1 MILLLSAVS
10 LGILFGVFF
19 NFNVSGNL
27 ITILL
32 MVLVFTVGVDI
43 GSEEKILQK
52 IKVSFKTILIQTVL
66 TILGTLTFS
75 GVVSLFTDLTVKEAV
90 GAASGLGWYSL
101 SGVMISGMYSPVL
114 GAISFTSNVIREVLG
129 ILLIPI
135 VSKFSELGA
144 ISIGGAT
151 SMDTLL
157 GIISKNTNKKNTLV
171 AFGQGVLLS
180 ISVPILISIIF
191 R

>member
-1 MILLLSAVS
+1 MILLLSAVI
-10 LGILFGVFF
+10 LGILFGLFSGF
-19 NFNVSGNL
+19 SISGNL
-27 ITILL
+27 ITVLL
-32 MVLVFTVGVDI
+32 MILVFTVGVDI
-43 GSEEKILQK
+43 GLEENILQK
-52 IKVSFKTILIQTVL
+52 IKASIKTILIQSIL

-75 GVVSLFTDLTVKEAV
+75 GFVAFFTSLTVKEAI

-171 AFGQGVLLS
+171 AFGQGVVLS
-180 ISVPILISIIF
+180 ITVPLLISIIF
-191 R
+191 S